1 MTNVLATPEQIE
13 LERLALR
20 VFESRELRMARED
33 ARALLLADPTAK
45 TLDGANGLDRALD
58 QWVMG
63 QIAATIN
70 QDPSRPCLLWA
81 VDNTPRGW
89 FGHVFP
95 GAAVAIDNPDNVN
108 RVGPLNG
115 DYEYLL
121 EGRFGN
127 PATAQTSINVTRAEH
142 GQLRWGDAVATLTDQ
157 MIEADDQ
164 GRFSITLD
172 RSPANGRPNHM
183 QLVAGPLQI
192 AIRDSHSD
200 WAQQATAFSLQVTAG
215 PTPAAPASEDELVR
229 EAAQGLDEFV
239 KFWLGFKNSF
249 WDQPQHNHM
258 VGPLGR
264 AREGGWGT
272 QAGGRFLLDHQ
283 QALVIT
289 TRSGGAE
296 YAGIQISD
304 PWTIS
309 PTPVYLTTS
318 RNLAQSHPNPD
329 GSFTYV
335 IAMVDP
341 GAANWIDT
349 AGIREGWFMLRW
361 QNLPEGVDYQTLVQ
375 DTRLVSLADLAS
387 VLPDGCP
394 VADLAQRRQEI
405 LLRIAQH
412 ERRCGEQ

>member
-1 MTNVLATPEQIE
+1 MTNILATPEQLA

-20 VFESRELRMARED
+20 VFEHPELRGARER
-33 ARALLLADPTAK
+33 ARALLLADPTAR
-45 TLDGANGLDRALD
+45 TTDGANGLDRALD

-70 QDPSRPCLLWA
+70 SDPSRPQLLWA
-81 VDNTPRGW
+81 VDNTPRAW
-89 FGHVFP
+89 FGHIFP

-108 RVGPLNG
+108 RVGPLHG
-115 DYEYLL
+115 DYQYRL

-127 PATAQTSINVTRAEH
+127 PATAQTSISVTRAEH

-157 MIEADDQ
+157 QIETDDQ

-172 RSPANGRPNHM
+172 QSPADGRVNHM
-183 QLVAGPLQI
+183 QLVAGMQQI

-200 WAQQATAFSLQVTAG
+200 WAQQATAFDLQVTAG
-215 PTPAAPASEDELVR
+215 PSPAPPAGEEELVR
-229 EAAQGLDEFV
+229 EAAGGLEEFV

-249 WDQPQHNHM
+249 WDQPAHNRM

-272 QAGGRFLLDHQ
+272 QAGGRFLLEPE

-289 TRSGGAE
+289 TRNGGAK
-296 YAGIQISD
+296 YTGIQISD

-318 RNLAQSHPNPD
+318 RNLAQSHANPD
-329 GSFTYV
+329 GSYTYV

-341 GAANWIDT
+341 EAANWIDT

-361 QNLPEGVDYQTLVQ
+361 QNLPEGVDPASLVR
-375 DTRLVSLADLAS
+375 DTRLVAVGELDG
-387 VLPDGCP
+387 VLPEGCP
-394 VADLAQRRQEI
+394 RADLAQRRREI
-405 LLRIAQH
+405 LLRIDQH
-412 ERRCGEQ
+412 RRRCGED

>member
-1 MTNVLATPEQIE
+1 MSNVLATPEQLE

-20 VFESRELRMARED
+20 VFEAPALRQARER
-33 ARALLLADPTAK
+33 ARALLLADPIARTP
-45 TLDGANGLDRALD
+45 DGASGLERALD

-63 QIAATIN
+63 QVAATIN
-70 QDPSRPCLLWA
+70 RDPSRPHLLWA
-81 VDNTPRGW
+81 VDNTPRAW
-89 FGHVFP
+89 FGHIFP

-108 RVGPLNG
+108 RVAPLHG
-115 DYEYLL
+115 DFEYLL
-121 EGRFGN
+121 EGRFGR
-127 PATAQTSINVTRAEH
+127 PATAQTSISVTRADN

-157 MIEADDQ
+157 MIETDDQ

-172 RSPANGRPNHM
+172 QRPADGRANHM
-183 QLVAGPLQI
+183 QIVAGPLQM

-200 WAQQATAFSLQVTAG
+200 WAQQATEFSLRVTSG
-215 PTPAAPASEDELVR
+215 PAQAAPASEDALVR
-229 EAAQGLDEFV
+229 EAAEGLEAFV
-239 KFWLGFKNSF
+239 TFWLGFKNSF
-249 WDQPQHNHM
+249 WDRPEHNRM

-272 QAGGRFLLDHQ
+272 QAGGRFLLEPE

-289 TRSGGAE
+289 TRSGGAR
-296 YAGIQISD
+296 YTGIQVSD

-329 GSFTYV
+329 GSYTYV

-341 GAANWIDT
+341 GTANWIDT

-361 QNLPEGVDYQTLVQ
+361 QNLPEGVACEGLVE
-375 DTRLVSLADLAS
+375 DTRLVPLEDLDSALPAGCPLADLS
-387 VLPDGCP
+387 
-394 VADLAQRRQEI
+394 QRRLEI
-405 LLRIAQH
+405 LTRIGQH
-412 ERRCGEQ
+412 ERRCGEG